1 MAQCTLGMSPFG
13 TSTLKHY
20 TGYTEE
26 QLSVCAKITVNLHA
40 AAAPGSKL
48 RAVFKKFCSLDLC
61 AVALLSPGKNF
72 KTELIFFFPNWV
84 LPQPLV
90 LCTFCDTDWASDPD
104 DHCSTSWADV
114 YLGPATISGGSTKQ
128 TVVARSTAEEA
139 EYCSLAQFTT
149 ELLWYQTLLRIA
161 SSFLLLNLL
170 CFLWQSEYCFSHNP
184 ILHAKTKHME
194 YHFSLVSIVYF

>member
-61 AVALLSPGKNF
+61 AVALLSPGKN
-72 KTELIFFFPNWV
+72 L
-84 LPQPLV
+84 
-90 LCTFCDTDWASDPD
+90 
-104 DHCSTSWADV
+104 STLS
-114 YLGPATISGGSTKQ
+114 
-128 TVVARSTAEEA
+128 
-139 EYCSLAQFTT
+139 
-149 ELLWYQTLLRIA
+149 
-161 SSFLLLNLL
+161 
-170 CFLWQSEYCFSHNP
+170 
-184 ILHAKTKHME
+184 
-194 YHFSLVSIVYF
+194 